1 MVRRRVSRM
10 VVCCLAEKGT
20 AATAYHAYRTSRGFL
35 WVEKHSFVLS
45 ASTVAQR
52 KATDAST
59 NLIALLTSPPF
70 VPLTSKRYGERRGIG
85 FACVETRFHMLLM
98 AAVMILLFPVEIG
111 RFSPASE
118 SSTSSRR
125 DLSTTGSTTRSSRG
139 GESRS
144 TSIAETFGSRGAAIP
159 EHGDGLGDVDCE
171 N

>member
-1 MVRRRVSRM
+1 
-10 VVCCLAEKGT
+10 
-20 AATAYHAYRTSRGFL
+20 
-35 WVEKHSFVLS
+35 
-45 ASTVAQR
+45 
-52 KATDAST
+52 
-59 NLIALLTSPPF
+59 
-70 VPLTSKRYGERRGIG
+70 
-85 FACVETRFHMLLM
+85 MLLM